1 MRRYFTEYQCIM
13 ILKRCVE
20 RVALRGRSGQLEP
33 VRTTVV
39 LLFYSFIIVLTAS
52 SHQILRS

>member
-1 MRRYFTEYQCIM
+1 MRKYFTDYQCIM

-20 RVALRGRSGQLEP
+20 RVALRGRGLGVGP
-33 VRTTVV
+33 VWTTVI
-39 LLFYSFIIVLTAS
+39 LQFCSFIIVLTAS